1 MATER
6 TPIEKLRW
14 QLSGPRNNTS
24 LTDARIRAHM
34 VVAMMDGAD
43 KDEIEAMARAVGLHM
58 TPDGD
63 DAKD

>member
-43 KDEIEAMARAVGLHM
+43 KDEHRS
-58 TPDGD
+58 
-63 DAKD
+63 